1 MISMTGW
8 RGAVA
13 AVAALVTVSACAP
26 AESPPGGQQA
36 VVAAFYPLAF
46 AAQQI
51 GGTHV
56 RIRNLVKPGTEPHD
70 LDLTPHQVAAVAD
83 ADVVFYLGGLQPA
96 VDQAVASEASDTSL
110 DVATVQPL
118 RDGFVPVEEG
128 SSRPGRKGKDPHVWL
143 DPVRY
148 AAISDAIGA
157 RLATADPAHR
167 ADYAAHTIALH
178 RRLDAL
184 DAEYRAGLANC
195 RTHTFIVSHNAFGY
209 LASRYGLTQQ
219 PMAGLDPD
227 ADLSAGRMAELTRY
241 ATAHHV
247 RVIFFEKLASPR
259 LARTLATE
267 IGADARVLD
276 PIEGVEPGDRSDYFS
291 VMRANLAA
299 LRTALACA

>member
-1 MISMTGW
+1 MISMTDW

-13 AVAALVTVSACAP
+13 AVAAVATVSACASP
-26 AESPPGGQQA
+26 HAEADGRQA
-36 VVAAFYPLAF
+36 VVASFYPLAF
-46 AAQQI
+46 AAAQI
-51 GGTHV
+51 GGRHV

-96 VDQAVASEASDTSL
+96 VDDAVSSEARDTAL
-110 DVATVQPL
+110 DVAAVEPL

-128 SSRPGRKGKDPHVWL
+128 SSRPGRMGKDPHVWL

-148 AAISDAIGA
+148 AAITDAIGA
-157 RLATADPAHR
+157 RLAAADPAHKS
-167 ADYAAHTIALH
+167 DYAASTAALH

-184 DAEYRAGLANC
+184 DAQYRAGLANC

-227 ADLSAGRMAELTRY
+227 TDLSAGRMAELARY
-241 ATAHHV
+241 ANSHHV
-247 RVIFFEKLASPR
+247 RVIFFEKLASPK

-276 PIEGVEPGDRSDYFS
+276 PIEGVEPGDESDYFS
-291 VMRANLAA
+291 VMRDNLGA